1 MVISFLGS
9 LPLGT
14 LNIAAM
20 QIAVQETVRR
30 ALAYAL
36 GVAIVEILYV
46 RLSLKG
52 IDWIIANRKVF
63 YILEWVTVVL
73 ILVLAVSSFIVSRR
87 SESRQKNILLNNKVN
102 RFWLGLSMSA
112 VNPVQIPFWFLWSSY
127 LYSTG
132 LLKADSYYFNAYT
145 LGIGVGTVTGLLLF
159 IYGGKWIVQRL
170 NTGQRTINLIV
181 ALVFFVSAI
190 VQLTRVLNN
199 PLEKRLKTG
208 QQHIFPDEGLSSLH
222 NQLAGCCGNAALP
235 VPSFGNHV
243 SGKIFVHVYW
253 E

>member
-1 MVISFLGS
+1 MFSFFKIFTAGMVISFLGS

-73 ILVLAVSSFIVSRR
+73 FLVLAVSSFIVSRR
-87 SESRQKNILLNNKVN
+87 LMRNKRYQCLMISFHAKNSECFGSYMCVGSAPAP
-102 RFWLGLSMSA
+102 FSSM
-112 VNPVQIPFWFLWSSY
+112 
-127 LYSTG
+127 T
-132 LLKADSYYFNAYT
+132 
-145 LGIGVGTVTGLLLF
+145 
-159 IYGGKWIVQRL
+159 
-170 NTGQRTINLIV
+170 
-181 ALVFFVSAI
+181 
-190 VQLTRVLNN
+190 
-199 PLEKRLKTG
+199 E
-208 QQHIFPDEGLSSLH
+208 
-222 NQLAGCCGNAALP
+222 
-235 VPSFGNHV
+235 
-243 SGKIFVHVYW
+243 
-253 E
+253 